1 MASDFAYRLAIAA
14 VLALLGG
21 CGTMTPAEPAGA
33 SILYPGL
40 DEGDLA
46 IMTANLQDTLESV
59 PSGSTTRWSNY
70 ATGRSGALRP
80 VRTFRNTAAYYCRN
94 FEESIASG
102 GVIISRLQT
111 ACRTR
116 NGIWVIALAPDLQP

>member
-1 MASDFAYRLAIAA
+1 MPAGLAHRLAIAA
-14 VLALLGG
+14 VLVLLGG
-21 CGTMTPAEPAGA
+21 CGTTTPTEPVGA
-33 SILYPGL
+33 SVLYPGL

-46 IMTANLQDTLESV
+46 IMTAKLQDTLESA

-102 GVIISRLQT
+102 GVITSRLQT

-116 NGIWVIALAPDLQP
+116 IGIWVIALEPDLQP

>member
-1 MASDFAYRLAIAA
+1 MPSNLAYRLAITTAFF
-14 VLALLGG
+14 ALLGG
-21 CGTMTPAEPAGA
+21 CGTMTTTEPAGA

-46 IMTANLQDTLESV
+46 IMTAKLQDTLESV

-80 VRTFRNTAAYYCRN
+80 VRAFRNTAAYYCRN
-94 FEESIASG
+94 A
-102 GVIISRLQT
+102 RAT
-111 ACRTR
+111 AF
-116 NGIWVIALAPDLQP
+116 G